1 MGIGALRRY
10 HAKGKAD
17 ATPSTGS
24 VASARPDD
32 EPTEKW
38 KVDELKAHAV
48 ARGIELDG
56 VTKKADILKAL
67 AEAASAPTPPA
78 GDEAN
83 EGKAGEGEGE
93 EPS

>member
-38 KVDELKAHAV
+38 KVDELKAYA
-48 ARGIELDG
+48 AERNIDLGG
-56 VTKKADILKAL
+56 ATKKADILKAL
-67 AEAASAPTPPA
+67 AEAASTPTPPA
-78 GDEAN
+78 GGEVN
-83 EGKAGEGEGE
+83 EDKAGEGE